1 MQSPVRPNVRPHAR
15 QQHQVVKALG
25 HLGVEVGGEE
35 ARGGEDG
42 GGGPALG
49 LGEEQD
55 LLPVGE
61 GGHDFEGLRDLTR
74 PVTTQ
79 KLPNTARSARGAR
92 SAAVTIRSNC
102 GGW

>member
-35 ARGGEDG
+35 AGGRENG

-55 LLPVGE
+55 FFPVGE
-61 GGHDFEGLRDLTR
+61 GGHDFECLRDLPR
-74 PVTTQ
+74 SVATQ
-79 KLPNTARSARGAR
+79 KLPHTATSARGASSAWAPAQQR
-92 SAAVTIRSNC
+92 S
-102 GGW
+102 